1 MPVIL
6 TIEFIQHK
14 VMSMIYSNS
23 KRGAI
28 AILIVGAV
36 LISFSGVWVETAH
49 VSPTVS
55 AFYRLFFGCLFLIP
69 ASIIRR
75 EFAVKSLKKYLI
87 ATLSGLF
94 FALDL
99 YCWHK
104 SIHYIGPGLATI
116 LGNFQVFGLTL
127 VGILFFREKL
137 RIVFVLSLPLAMLG
151 LYLIIGINWDI
162 LGSEYKTGIYYGLA
176 TAACY
181 IGYLLTLRQIQS
193 DRKDASHFF
202 YMMLVSTTAA
212 LFLGGFMVI
221 KDYSFAIPDTQSLL
235 SLGALGFFSQFAGW
249 VMIANAMPHI
259 QASRTG
265 LILLLQ
271 PALAFVWDVLFFARP
286 TDLINWAG
294 VLLTMSAI
302 YMGLVKNKS
311 GSEDEHKKLARQR
324 IDKN

>member
-14 VMSMIYSNS
+14 VMSMIYSNP
-23 KRGAI
+23 KRDAI

-75 EFAVKSLKKYLI
+75 EFVVKSLKKYLI

-127 VGILFFREKL
+127 VGILFFKEKL
-137 RIVFVLSLPLAMLG
+137 RIIFVLSLPLAMLG
-151 LYLIIGINWDI
+151 LYLIIGINWGI

-181 IGYLLTLRQIQS
+181 IGYLLTLRQLQS

-202 YMMLVSTTAA
+202 YMMLVSAMAA

-302 YMGLVKNKS
+302 YMGMVKNES
-311 GSEDEHKKLARQR
+311 GSEDEHKKINPAT
-324 IDKN
+324 D

>member
-1 MPVIL
+1 
-6 TIEFIQHK
+6 
-14 VMSMIYSNS
+14 MICS
-23 KRGAI
+23 KPKQGAI

-49 VSPTVS
+49 VPPTVS

-151 LYLIIGINWDI
+151 LYLIICINWDI

-181 IGYLLTLRQIQS
+181 IGYLLTL
-193 DRKDASHFF
+193 DRKS
-202 YMMLVSTTAA
+202 V
-212 LFLGGFMVI
+212 V
-221 KDYSFAIPDTQSLL
+221 
-235 SLGALGFFSQFAGW
+235 
-249 VMIANAMPHI
+249 
-259 QASRTG
+259 
-265 LILLLQ
+265 
-271 PALAFVWDVLFFARP
+271 
-286 TDLINWAG
+286 
-294 VLLTMSAI
+294 
-302 YMGLVKNKS
+302 
-311 GSEDEHKKLARQR
+311 
-324 IDKN
+324 

>member
-1 MPVIL
+1 
-6 TIEFIQHK
+6 
-14 VMSMIYSNS
+14 MICSNP

-49 VSPTVS
+49 VPPTVS

-87 ATLSGLF
+87 VTLSGLF

-181 IGYLLTLRQIQS
+181 IGYLLTLRQLQS

-202 YMMLVSTTAA
+202 YMMLVSATAA

-302 YMGLVKNKS
+302 YMGMVKNES

-324 IDKN
+324 IDKD